1 MSCLPGMPCYTT
13 ITYPSTCGVN
23 RAFYGYPITSDLLCY
38 SGPTLPNT
46 GIASSNSITL
56 SLQKIDAKLSP
67 TALLEAIVLA
77 LDNNPTLKAALCS
90 ALSDC

>member
-13 ITYPSTCGVN
+13 ITYPSTCGVS

-38 SGPTLPNT
+38 AGPVLPNT
-46 GIASSNSITL
+46 GIASSNTITVA
-56 SLQKIDAKLSP
+56 LQKIDAELSP
-67 TALLEAIVLA
+67 ASLLEAIILA